1 MAEDRT
7 GERPADV
14 ERASPG
20 PRDRPTGEPTDGPAE
35 RAPTLLEAFPEDREV
50 LLGPLV
56 RDMQRALRSE
66 FGALSFYSLLPRVT
80 TNGELR
86 KLLIELREDERG
98 VIEEVRALIAE
109 LGGKP
114 RTRRWTR
121 SLAAWGL
128 TLVAPLVGS
137 RFATRLCYDAEAAV
151 SRWYAQY
158 AGLLARLG
166 DLERAERCR
175 DLSLK
180 KHIHATRLATFVH
193 NLPS

>member
-1 MAEDRT
+1 MSEPEAQDR
-7 GERPADV
+7 
-14 ERASPG
+14 
-20 PRDRPTGEPTDGPAE
+20 EPVAE
-35 RAPTLLEAFPEDREV
+35 RAPTPLEAFADEREV

-66 FGALSFYSLLPRVT
+66 LGALSFYSLLPRVT
-80 TNGELR
+80 ANAELR
-86 KLLIELREDERG
+86 KLLIELRDDERE
-98 VIEEVRALIAE
+98 VVVEVRTLIEE
-109 LGGKP
+109 LGGRPK
-114 RTRRWTR
+114 TRRWTR

-128 TLVAPLVGS
+128 TFVAPILGS
-137 RFATRLCYDAEAAV
+137 RFTTRLCYDAEAAV

-166 DLERAERCR
+166 DLPNAERCR

-193 NLPS
+193 NLPA

>member
-1 MAEDRT
+1 MKQDEPGAEA
-7 GERPADV
+7 PA
-14 ERASPG
+14 RG
-20 PRDRPTGEPTDGPAE
+20 PTP
-35 RAPTLLEAFPEDREV
+35 LEAFPEDREL

-80 TNGELR
+80 ANGELR
-86 KLLIELREDERG
+86 KLLIELRDDERG
-98 VIEEVRALIAE
+98 VVEDVRSLIEE

-128 TLVAPLVGS
+128 TFVAPILGS
-137 RFATRLCYDAEAAV
+137 RFTTRLCYDAEAAV

-166 DLERAERCR
+166 DLDRAQRCR